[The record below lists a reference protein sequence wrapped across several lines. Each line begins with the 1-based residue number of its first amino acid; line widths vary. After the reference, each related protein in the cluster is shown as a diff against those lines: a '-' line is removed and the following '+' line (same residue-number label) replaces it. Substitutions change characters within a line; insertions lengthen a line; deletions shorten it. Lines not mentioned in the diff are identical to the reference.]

1 MAGGSNWSKAGAA
14 GGAKRKRWLRLLLE
28 TYVSLPFFTVL
39 LLGAIWAFTFH
50 FIGIEREAA
59 GKGAAD
65 SVRELVDTYEA
76 QVARNLGG
84 IDQSLKVIAYAV
96 ERRGAADALAELN
109 QHGLLPSALV
119 YSISIADAQGRV
131 VARNPAAR
139 PVSVAGQ
146 PYFKFHQETPGHS
159 AIAGVTVRDA
169 ASGDARLHFTR
180 RLDDAAGQ
188 FAGVAV
194 MEVDPAYFTSGYERR
209 RQGEQG
215 MLALVGNDGVVRALR
230 VGDKVSWGQQLDLR
244 AEVGAGLANSWDGV
258 ARYTMARPMHGFAL
272 TALAGLAE
280 HEQLAGF
287 ERRRVASLWEAGVAS
302 AVVLLVAALL
312 WIWTWQGAMARR
324 RIRNAQ
330 ETYAAASE
338 GSMDAFFVLRAVRD
352 RRGMVTD
359 FDIADANGRAEAL
372 SGLTRAQLKGMT
384 LCGWLPQVRVS
395 GKFETLAHI
404 AQVGGVYQEEQRN
417 GMPQLHA
424 NWLHWQVVG
433 VDGGVVAIVRDISER
448 KLAEERIVHLAHHDS
463 LTGLP
468 NRSLIADRLQQ
479 AILHGERNDR
489 EVAVAFIDLDSFKL
503 VNDGLG
509 HTAGDQLLTEVA
521 ARMVGCVRRHDTVGR
536 FGGDEFVLVLPEQR
550 DSEGALMLLLEKV
563 REAVIRP
570 VVLGGQPVQVSCS
583 IGVAMYPR
591 DGCDAD
597 TLLMNA
603 DAAMYRAKDTG
614 KNNVQFYTM
623 EMNASLEEK
632 LELMDGLRTALAEE
646 QFRVFYQPKVSL
658 DTGRVFGVEALLRW
672 QHPQRGM
679 MAPDQFIP
687 LAEESGAIV
696 SIGEW
701 VLLTACRQ
709 ARAWQLAGLAPV
721 TISVNV
727 SARQF
732 DDARLVMRVQRALE
746 LSGLAPRWL
755 ELEVTESLIM
765 RDLQQA
771 IAKMRELKAM
781 GISLSIDDFGTGYSS
796 LAALKSFPIS
806 SLKIDK
812 SFIRDLDVSS
822 DDQAI
827 ARAIISLS
835 HQLQLRVIAE
845 GVETVQQ
852 RSFLQ
857 QSGCDDM
864 QGYLFSRP
872 VMPEQIQGMLEAQ
885 GEALAT

>member
-1 MAGGSNWSKAGAA
+1 MADAHKQRA
-14 GGAKRKRWLRLLLE
+14 RWLRLGLE
-28 TYVSLPFFTVL
+28 TYVTLPLFMLF

-50 FIGIEREAA
+50 FIDIERDAA
-59 GKGAAD
+59 SKGASD

-76 QVARNLGG
+76 QVARNLDG
-84 IDQSLKVIAYAV
+84 IDQSLKVIAYAA
-96 ERRGAADALAELN
+96 ERKGAAGALAELN
-109 QHGLLPSALV
+109 QRGLLPNSLV
-119 YSISIADAQGRV
+119 FSVSIADAQGRV
-131 VARNPAAR
+131 VARNPVAR

-146 PYFKFHQETPGHS
+146 PYFKYHQETPGE
-159 AIAGVTVRDA
+159 AAVVGETLKDE
-169 ASGDARLHFTR
+169 ASGDPRLHFTR
-180 RLDDAAGQ
+180 RIDEDGR
-188 FAGVAV
+188 FAGIVV
-194 MEVDPAYFTSGYERR
+194 IEVDPAYFTSGYERR
-209 RQGEQG
+209 RLGEQG
-215 MLALVGNDGVVRALR
+215 VLALVGNDGAVRALR

-244 AEVGAGLANSWDGV
+244 AEVGAQLPNSWDGV
-258 ARYTMARPMHGFAL
+258 TRYTMARPLHGFAL
-272 TALAGLAE
+272 TALAGMSE
-280 HEQLAGF
+280 REQMAVF
-287 ERRRVASLWEAGVAS
+287 EQRRTTSLWEAAVAS
-302 AVVLLVAALL
+302 AVLVLLAALV
-312 WIWTWQGAMARR
+312 WVWSWQGARARR
-324 RIRNAQ
+324 GIRHAQ

-338 GSMDAFFVLRAVRD
+338 ASMDAFFVLRAVRD

-359 FDIADANGRAEAL
+359 FVIADANGRAEKL
-372 SGLTRAQLKGMT
+372 SGLKREQLQAMT
-384 LCGWLPQVRVS
+384 VCAWLPQIRL
-395 GKFETLAHI
+395 GGTFETLAHI
-404 AQVGGVYQEEQRN
+404 AAVGGVYDEELRN
-417 GMPQLHA
+417 AMPQLRA
-424 NWLHWQVVG
+424 SWLHWQVVG

-448 KLAEERIVHLAHHDS
+448 KLAEERIVHMAHHDS

-489 EVAVAFIDLDSFKL
+489 EVAVAFIDLDSFKM

-509 HTAGDQLLTEVA
+509 HTAGDELLTEVA
-521 ARMVGCVRRHDTVGR
+521 ARMVGCVRRADTVGR

-550 DSEGALMLLLEKV
+550 DSEGALMVLLEKI

-570 VVLGGQPVQVSCS
+570 VVVGGQPVQVSCS

-591 DGCDAD
+591 DGSDAD

-632 LELMDGLRTALAEE
+632 LELMDGLRVALAEE
-646 QFRVFYQPKVSL
+646 QFRVQYQPKVNL
-658 DTGRVFGVEALLRW
+658 DTGLVFGVEALLRW

-696 SIGEW
+696 AIGEW

-709 ARAWQLAGLAPV
+709 AKAWQAAGLPPI

-732 DDARLVMRVQRALE
+732 DDARLVARVQRALE
-746 LSGLAPRWL
+746 LSGLAPQWL

-771 IAKMRELKAM
+771 IDKMRELKAM

-796 LAALKSFPIS
+796 LASLKTFPIS

-812 SFIRDLDVSS
+812 SFVRDLDSSS

-872 VMPEQIQGMLEAQ
+872 VAPDLIQGMLEVQA
-885 GEALAT
+885 EAAAA